1 MASKAAREAGRR
13 WRRATIGSWWGTR
26 GSGSWRS
33 TYNRNG
39 GGQLATGYVA
49 EPRGSFAVQRNTN
62 LIRGS
67 DEYTCCTSMIFD
79 YFACPRFRQS
89 MYTSM
94 MYA

>member
-1 MASKAAREAGRR
+1 M
-13 WRRATIGSWWGTR
+13 
-26 GSGSWRS
+26 
-33 TYNRNG
+33 
-39 GGQLATGYVA
+39 GYVA

-67 DEYTCCTSMIFD
+67 DEYTCRTPMIFD